1 MNDATGMPQTVV
13 LLGGTSEIGLAV
25 LRELAG
31 RRLEAAVLAGRDL
44 QALATAA
51 AELAAAG
58 VRSVELAEWDAS
70 DPVSCATLA
79 RRSREAIG
87 DVDLVVMAAGDL
99 GSAELAELD
108 AGRVFDMMAANVV
121 GPAAALLEFAKAM
134 AAQGAGRLVVLS
146 SVAGLRVR
154 RANFVYGA
162 GKAGLDGFALG
173 LHEALRGSGV
183 GVMVVRPGFVRT
195 KMTTGRPEAPLSV
208 DPDQVASSVV
218 QGLEQSSP
226 VVYVPPPLRYLFA
239 VLRTL
244 PAALWRR
251 LPG

>member
-79 RRSREAIG
+79 RRSREASG
-87 DVDLVVMAAGDL
+87 DVALVVMAAGDL

-108 AGRVFDMMAANVV
+108 AGRVFDMMAANV
-121 GPAAALLEFAKAM
+121 
-134 AAQGAGRLVVLS
+134 
-146 SVAGLRVR
+146 
-154 RANFVYGA
+154 
-162 GKAGLDGFALG
+162 
-173 LHEALRGSGV
+173 
-183 GVMVVRPGFVRT
+183 
-195 KMTTGRPEAPLSV
+195 
-208 DPDQVASSVV
+208 
-218 QGLEQSSP
+218 
-226 VVYVPPPLRYLFA
+226 
-239 VLRTL
+239 
-244 PAALWRR
+244 
-251 LPG
+251 